1 MTVTAKDPEQVRV
14 VAPSTLNA
22 GYTFQ
27 VDLNGRPLTV
37 KVPEGGVK
45 EGQTFDAEV
54 IPSDDDVPATNPDF
68 VAAADPEIAVAEAVP
83 VGGPVGGPIVTKTV
97 VNNPDGTQTV
107 TEETRYPDGRITTT
121 TTTTLASNQ
130 TATTPTAQ
138 AEFTVPTGKWR
149 YDLFS
154 CCDTC
159 SSGMFWM
166 TWCLH
171 YIAVGQLLQRL
182 KLDCLGSPSSGDG
195 YKRSCMIWTV
205 LACVTWAVGLLF
217 SGISEG
223 YSIVFLYSITGFLS
237 IVALTQA
244 RYYMRQKYSIP
255 ADCCA
260 DNGCLSDCC
269 CMYWCTC
276 CGVIQ
281 MMRHTHDEK
290 KYVYNCT
297 SQTGLNPDVPEI
309 V

>member
-1 MTVTAKDPEQVRV
+1 MTVKAEDPELVRV

-27 VDLNGRPLTV
+27 VDVNGRPLTV

-54 IPSDDDVPATNPDF
+54 VPSDVPATNPDF
-68 VAAADPEIAVAEAVP
+68 VAAAAYPEMAVAEAVP
-83 VGGPVGGPIVTKTV
+83 VGGPVITKTV
-97 VNNPDGTQTV
+97 VTNPDGTQTV
-107 TEETRYPDGRITTT
+107 SEEIRYPDGRITTT
-121 TTTTLASNQ
+121 TTTLASTQ
-130 TATTPTAQ
+130 TANKTQTVPPAP
-138 AEFTVPTGKWR
+138 EFTVPTGRWR
-149 YDLFS
+149 YDIFS
-154 CCDTC
+154 CLDTC

-166 TWCLH
+166 TCCFH

-182 KLDCLGSPSSGDG
+182 KLNFLGSPSSGDA
-195 YKRSCMIWTV
+195 YKHSCIIWTV
-205 LACVTWAVGLLF
+205 VACVTWAVGLIF
-217 SGISEG
+217 SGVSDG
-223 YSIVFLYSITGFLS
+223 VSIVILYSITGFLS
-237 IVALTQA
+237 IIALTQA
-244 RYYMRQKYSIP
+244 RYYMRQKFSIP

-260 DNGCLSDCC
+260 DSGCLSDCC

-297 SQTGLNPDVPEI
+297 SQTGLYPDVPEI